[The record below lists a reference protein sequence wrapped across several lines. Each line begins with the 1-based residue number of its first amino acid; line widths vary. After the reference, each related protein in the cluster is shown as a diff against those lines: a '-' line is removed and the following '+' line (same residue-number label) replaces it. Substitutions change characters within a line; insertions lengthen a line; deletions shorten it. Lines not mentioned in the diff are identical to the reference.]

1 MDNSKPLIIA
11 GRDDGFGER
20 MRALLNALYI
30 SKNLV
35 LNSVLYGE
43 ILIIFKIY

>member
-20 MRALLNALYI
+20 MRALLNALYT
-30 SKNLV
+30 V
-35 LNSVLYGE
+35 
-43 ILIIFKIY
+43 